1 MSKMAAL
8 NDPSVV
14 FYFFQKDIILLVSKI
29 IWIKIKRLKFE
40 HYALGVTPDKKNNA
54 KNDAQNF
61 VFMLNLKL
69 LRASKKPLTA
79 N

>member
-14 FYFFQKDIILLVSKI
+14 FYFFQERHYLVGLKNYLDQNQKI
-29 IWIKIKRLKFE
+29 KFE
-40 HYALGVTPDKKNNA
+40 HYALGVTPEKKNNA

-69 LRASKKPLTA
+69 LRAS
-79 N
+79 

>member
-40 HYALGVTPDKKNNA
+40 YYALSVIPEKRITPKM
-54 KNDAQNF
+54 
-61 VFMLNLKL
+61 MLKILYL
-69 LRASKKPLTA
+69 CLISSI
-79 N
+79 